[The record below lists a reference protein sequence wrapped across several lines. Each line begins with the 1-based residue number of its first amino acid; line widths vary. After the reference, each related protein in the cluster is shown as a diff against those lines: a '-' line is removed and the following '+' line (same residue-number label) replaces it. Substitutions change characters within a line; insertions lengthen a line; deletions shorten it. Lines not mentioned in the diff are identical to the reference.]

1 MSRRRDV
8 EPPIYNEGRLDEL
21 PIPQLSDIENR
32 ENPNVEHQNDV
43 QNENETFTQMSTVL
57 TDGNEQEVEI
67 ASDQQ
72 TRKENPSTTQ
82 PSTAQNLTVH
92 DEEFQDSETEQRSD
106 CGNLFEQQPEDEIHH
121 DTYDNH
127 ATDPLLIDSVQF
139 KQEYNDLVEN
149 HASNSGDI
157 DRLLDIE
164 KSETPVGNEE
174 SETYV
179 EDVVDD
185 DLTFLVGK
193 SGIPK
198 PREVHSTLIKRENDP
213 LSGCI
218 SYDDTVSRLYLKS
231 VCS

>member
-8 EPPIYNEGRLDEL
+8 EPPIYNEGRLEEL
-21 PIPQLSDIENR
+21 PIPQLNDIENR
-32 ENPNVEHQNDV
+32 KNPNVDV
-43 QNENETFTQMSTVL
+43 RNENETFAQLSTVL
-57 TDGNEQEVEI
+57 ADGNEHEVEI
-67 ASDQQ
+67 ASDEQ
-72 TRKENPSTTQ
+72 TRKENPLTGQ
-82 PSTAQNLTVH
+82 PSTAQNLSIH
-92 DEEFQDSETEQRSD
+92 DDEFQDSDTEQRSD
-106 CGNLFEQQPEDEIHH
+106 YGNLFEQQPEDEMHH
-121 DTYDNH
+121 DVDDNRD
-127 ATDPLLIDSVQF
+127 TDPLLIDSAQF
-139 KQEYNDLVEN
+139 KREYSDLVEN
-149 HASNSGDI
+149 HACNSDDI

-164 KSETPVGNEE
+164 ESETLVDNEE

-185 DLTFLVGK
+185 DLTFLVEK

>member
-8 EPPIYNEGRLDEL
+8 EPPIYNEGRLEEL
-21 PIPQLSDIENR
+21 PIPQLNDIGNR
-32 ENPNVEHQNDV
+32 ENPNIEHQNDV
-43 QNENETFTQMSTVL
+43 QNESETFAQMFTVL
-57 TDGNEQEVEI
+57 ADGNEHEVEI
-67 ASDQQ
+67 ASDEQ
-72 TRKENPSTTQ
+72 TQKENPSAGQ

-92 DEEFQDSETEQRSD
+92 DDENQDSDTEQRSD
-106 CGNLFEQQPEDEIHH
+106 YGNLFEQHPEDEIHH
-121 DTYDNH
+121 ETDDNH

-139 KQEYNDLVEN
+139 KHEYSDLVEN
-149 HASNSGDI
+149 HAGNSDDI
-157 DRLLDIE
+157 DRLLDIDE
-164 KSETPVGNEE
+164 CETLVDNEE

-179 EDVVDD
+179 EDVFDD

-198 PREVHSTLIKRENDP
+198 PQEVHSTLIKRENDP

>member
-1 MSRRRDV
+1 MSRRRNVD
-8 EPPIYNEGRLDEL
+8 PPIYNENRLEEL
-21 PIPQLSDIENR
+21 PIPQLNDIGNR

-43 QNENETFTQMSTVL
+43 QNESETFAHMSTAL
-57 TDGNEQEVEI
+57 ADGNEHRKLKSQVDF
-67 ASDQQ
+67 AS
-72 TRKENPSTTQ
+72 ENQSTGQ
-82 PSTAQNLTVH
+82 PSTAENLTVH
-92 DEEFQDSETEQRSD
+92 DDEFQDSDTEQRSEY
-106 CGNLFEQQPEDEIHH
+106 GNLFEQQPEDEIHH
-121 DTYDNH
+121 DTDDNH
-127 ATDPLLIDSVQF
+127 ATDPLLIDSAQV
-139 KQEYNDLVEN
+139 KQEYSNLVEN

-164 KSETPVGNEE
+164 ESETLVDNEE

-185 DLTFLVGK
+185 DLTFLIGK

-218 SYDDTVSRLYLKS
+218 SYDDIVSRLYLKS